1 MALTEEEL
9 AFMNEHMGA
18 DNSPG
23 DSEVVGG
30 SVSVASC
37 DCPYNKN
44 TTFFIDQ
51 KHDSAKTRITIS

>member
-30 SVSVASC
+30 SVSVPSYARLMH
-37 DCPYNKN
+37 KN
-44 TTFFIDQ
+44 EQLFSLFYL
-51 KHDSAKTRITIS
+51 KS